1 MQTVLLKQWMI
12 NKSSEMMLLALRR
25 HKIKYRKIN
34 LGKSVYLGGGG
45 KAENFIPVETLRIF
59 FLLSLETMPCL
70 SLALR
75 SAQGFQ
81 FGE

>member
-1 MQTVLLKQWMI
+1 MT
-12 NKSSEMMLLALRR
+12 LLALRR

-34 LGKSVYLGGGG
+34 LGESVYLGGV